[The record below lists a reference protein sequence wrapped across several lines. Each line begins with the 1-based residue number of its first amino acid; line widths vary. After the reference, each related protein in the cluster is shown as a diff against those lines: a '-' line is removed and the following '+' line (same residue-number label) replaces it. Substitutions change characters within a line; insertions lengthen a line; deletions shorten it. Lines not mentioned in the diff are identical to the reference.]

1 MRLDSSNIF
10 WKTVIV
16 VPFLLFK
23 ETIRAHLLISITSI
37 THKRKRISLLNF
49 LNNWILGRLAPQIL
63 SVKNA
68 FIFRFLN
75 FLITVLFSSSANWW
89 FKLKLFS
96 IAELF
101 CISRVSGIS
110 YQSRGTAPP
119 EKYLSKYLQ
128 TTEARILWYSS
139 HFKFLTTLNALSCYT
154 LSDAVLLGK
163 F

>member
-1 MRLDSSNIF
+1 M
-10 WKTVIV
+10 
-16 VPFLLFK
+16 
-23 ETIRAHLLISITSI
+23 
-37 THKRKRISLLNF
+37 
-49 LNNWILGRLAPQIL
+49 GRLAPQIL
-63 SVKNA
+63 SVKNE

-89 FKLKLFS
+89 FKVILFS

-128 TTEARILWYSS
+128 ATEARILWYSS
-139 HFKFLTTLNALSCYT
+139 HFKFFTTLNALSCYT
-154 LSDAVLLGK
+154 LSGAVLLGK